1 MKNSLFVFGCVA
13 GLVVCAADMEYTS
26 YFFTDDFERN
36 VKRDGNPKLVS
47 GMTAPGLLS
56 QTRMGYYTGTSVAVL
71 SERWGL
77 SLRRVFGRMGNRSR
91 LQLKESHPARLSGVH

>member
-71 SERWGL
+71 SER
-77 SLRRVFGRMGNRSR
+77 
-91 LQLKESHPARLSGVH
+91 